1 MGMHTNLDYLHVL
14 ADTVKN
20 STVVLTEQQVLDLLQ
35 IKFRWPVDSVET
47 INQYQKK
54 SAEYFDSRGYL
65 IYERWKRLYDAGFT
79 SILCNVLDLT
89 QELRDL
95 QDRLRLLRG
104 SETNG
109 NLYFTKGTRH
119 LRASFDLHAHDYDV
133 VVKIIY
139 GSSLWQ
145 IGDQRFSAEPGNILV
160 IPQHTPHCV
169 LENPEP
175 RLTLTLNMTG

>member
-1 MGMHTNLDYLHVL
+1 MNTTNDYLYLL
-14 ADTVKN
+14 ADVIKDSPVN
-20 STVVLTEQQVLDLLQ
+20 LTEQQVLDLLQ

-54 SAEYFDSRGYL
+54 STEYYDSRGFL
-65 IYERWKRLYDAGFT
+65 IYERWKRLYDVGFT

-119 LRASFDLHAHDYDV
+119 LRASYDLHAHDYDV

-145 IGDQRFSAEPGNILV
+145 IGEQRFSAEPGDILV